1 MIQVLKAMIVREI
14 QEHKVAFV
22 YAPFFVSI
30 ILCLVIASVYFGGTN
45 IQTDQFN
52 FSTEYYD
59 EEIRQ
64 AMQSVSSV
72 SRIDI
77 VRTGLLVLG
86 FPILLTVGFGLLAY
100 SLSTFADERKDRSL
114 IFWRSLPVSDL
125 TTVLSKVFTVTLI
138 VPLMV
143 LPFIILLQLVS
154 MTSASIFFAT
164 NDIVSFGWLW
174 GSYIFT
180 DWFRIIFSLWAQSLW
195 SLPLFLWLM
204 LAGTYAARPIAGA
217 IVPPVI
223 LIVLERIIFKTNLVL
238 EFIENRIGF
247 WSRADSFPKEYQE
260 LRVVDVSD
268 IFLLFST
275 QAFWIGIL
283 ASVILVAGIVYVR
296 SSNSDHAID

>member
-125 TTVLSKVFTVTLI
+125 TTVLSKVFIVTLI

-143 LPFIILLQLVS
+143 LPYIILLQLVS

-223 LIVLERIIFKTNLVL
+223 LIVLEGIIFKTNLVL

-268 IFLLFST
+268 ILLLFST

-283 ASVILVAGIVYVR
+283 ASAILVAGIVYVR

>member
-1 MIQVLKAMIVREI
+1 MIRVHKAMIVREI

-22 YAPFFVSI
+22 YAPFFVCI
-30 ILCLVIASVYFGGTN
+30 ILCFVIASVYFGGTN

-64 AMQSVSSV
+64 TMQSVSSV

-125 TTVLSKVFTVTLI
+125 TTVLSKVFVVTLI

-143 LPFIILLQLVS
+143 LPYIILLQLVA

-164 NDIVSFGWLW
+164 NEIVSFGWLW
-174 GSYIFT
+174 GSYIIT
-180 DWFRIIFSLWAQSLW
+180 DWFRIIFSLWAQALW

-223 LIVLERIIFKTNLVL
+223 LIVLEGVIFKTNLVL

-247 WSRADSFPKEYQE
+247 WSRSDSFPKEYQE
-260 LRVVDVSD
+260 LRVVDISD
-268 IFLLFST
+268 ILLLFST

-283 ASVILVAGIVYVR
+283 ASVILVAGIVYFR

>member
-14 QEHKVAFV
+14 QEHKVAFI

-30 ILCLVIASVYFGGTN
+30 ILCFVIASVYFGGTN

-125 TTVLSKVFTVTLI
+125 TTVLSKVFIVTLI

-143 LPFIILLQLVS
+143 IPYIILLQLVAT
-154 MTSASIFFAT
+154 TSASIFFAT

-174 GSYIFT
+174 GSYIIT
-180 DWFRIIFSLWAQSLW
+180 DWFRIIFSLWAQALW

-223 LIVLERIIFKTNLVL
+223 LIVLEGVIFKTDHVL

-247 WSRADSFPKEYQE
+247 WSRSDSFPKEYQE
-260 LRVVDVSD
+260 IRVVDISD
-268 IFLLFST
+268 ILLLFST

>member
-1 MIQVLKAMIVREI
+1 MIQILKAMIVREI

-22 YAPFFVSI
+22 YAPFFVSF
-30 ILCLVIASVYFGGTN
+30 ILCFVIASVYFGGTS

-125 TTVLSKVFTVTLI
+125 TTVLSKVFIVTII

-143 LPFIILLQLVS
+143 IPYIILLQLVS

-174 GSYIFT
+174 GSYIIT
-180 DWFRIIFSLWAQSLW
+180 DWFRIIFSLWAQALW

-204 LAGTYAARPIAGA
+204 LAGTYATRPIAGA
-217 IVPPVI
+217 IVPPVS
-223 LIVLERIIFKTNLVL
+223 LIVLEGVIFKTNLVL

-247 WSRADSFPKEYQE
+247 WSRSDSFPKEYQDI
-260 LRVVDVSD
+260 RVVDISD
-268 IFLLFST
+268 ILLLFST

>member
-1 MIQVLKAMIVREI
+1 MIQVFKAMIVREI

-30 ILCLVIASVYFGGTN
+30 ILCFVIASVYFGGTN

-64 AMQSVSSV
+64 AMQSVTSV

-125 TTVLSKVFTVTLI
+125 TTVLSKVFIVTLI

-143 LPFIILLQLVS
+143 IPYIILLQLVA

-174 GSYIFT
+174 GSYIIT
-180 DWFRIIFSLWAQSLW
+180 DWFRIIFSLWAQALW

-223 LIVLERIIFKTNLVL
+223 LIVLEGVIFKTNLVL

-247 WSRADSFPKEYQE
+247 WSRSDSFPKEYQE
-260 LRVVDVSD
+260 IRVVDISD
-268 IFLLFST
+268 ILLLFST

>member
-30 ILCLVIASVYFGGTN
+30 ILCFVIASVYFGGTN

-125 TTVLSKVFTVTLI
+125 TTVLSKVFIVTLI

-143 LPFIILLQLVS
+143 IPYIILLQLVS

-164 NDIVSFGWLW
+164 NDIVSFSWLW
-174 GSYIFT
+174 GSYIIT
-180 DWFRIIFSLWAQSLW
+180 DWFRIIFSLWAQALW

-223 LIVLERIIFKTNLVL
+223 LIVLEGVIFKTNLVL

-247 WSRADSFPKEYQE
+247 WSRSDSFPKEYQE
-260 LRVVDVSD
+260 IRVVDISD
-268 IFLLFST
+268 ILLLFST

>member
-1 MIQVLKAMIVREI
+1 MIQVLKAMTVREI

-125 TTVLSKVFTVTLI
+125 TTVLSKVFIVTLI

-143 LPFIILLQLVS
+143 IPYIILLQLVA

-174 GSYIFT
+174 GSYIIT
-180 DWFRIIFSLWAQSLW
+180 DWFRIIFSLWAQALW
-195 SLPLFLWLM
+195 ALPLFLWLM

-217 IVPPVI
+217 IIPPVI
-223 LIVLERIIFKTNLVL
+223 LIVLEGVIFKTNLVL

-247 WSRADSFPKEYQE
+247 WSRSDSFPKEYQE
-260 LRVVDVSD
+260 IRVVDISD
-268 IFLLFST
+268 ILLLFST

>member
-125 TTVLSKVFTVTLI
+125 TTVLSKVFIVTLI

-143 LPFIILLQLVS
+143 LPYIILLQLVS
-154 MTSASIFFAT
+154 MISASIFFAT
-164 NDIVSFGWLW
+164 NDIVSFSWLW

-223 LIVLERIIFKTNLVL
+223 LIVLEGIIFKTNLVL

-283 ASVILVAGIVYVR
+283 ASAILVAGIVYVR

>member
-52 FSTEYYD
+52 FSTEYYNED
-59 EEIRQ
+59 IRQ
-64 AMQSVSSV
+64 KMQSVSSV

-125 TTVLSKVFTVTLI
+125 TTVLSKVFTVTLV

-143 LPFIILLQLVS
+143 LPYIILLQLVS

-223 LIVLERIIFKTNLVL
+223 LIVLEGIIFKTNLVL
-238 EFIENRIGF
+238 ELIENRIGF

>member
-1 MIQVLKAMIVREI
+1 MIRVLKALIVREI

-30 ILCLVIASVYFGGTN
+30 ILCFVIASVYFGGTN

-125 TTVLSKVFTVTLI
+125 TTVLSKVFIVTLI

-143 LPFIILLQLVS
+143 IPYIILLQLVA
-154 MTSASIFFAT
+154 MTSASIFFST

-174 GSYIFT
+174 GSYIIT

-223 LIVLERIIFKTNLVL
+223 LIVLEGVIFKTNLVL

-247 WSRADSFPKEYQE
+247 WSRSDSFPKEYQE
-260 LRVVDVSD
+260 IRVVDISD
-268 IFLLFST
+268 ILLLFST
-275 QAFWIGIL
+275 QAFWVGIF

>member
-1 MIQVLKAMIVREI
+1 MIKVLKAMIVREI

-143 LPFIILLQLVS
+143 LPYIILLQLVS

-223 LIVLERIIFKTNLVL
+223 LIVLEGIIFKTNLVL

-268 IFLLFST
+268 ILLLFST

-283 ASVILVAGIVYVR
+283 ASLILVAGIVYVR

>member
-22 YAPFFVSI
+22 YAPFFVSF
-30 ILCLVIASVYFGGTN
+30 ILCFVIASVYFGGTS

-125 TTVLSKVFTVTLI
+125 TTVLSKVFVVTLI

-143 LPFIILLQLVS
+143 LPYIILLQLVA

-174 GSYIFT
+174 GSYIIT
-180 DWFRIIFSLWAQSLW
+180 DWFRIIFSLWAQALW

-204 LAGTYAARPIAGA
+204 LAGTFAARPIAGA

-223 LIVLERIIFKTNLVL
+223 LIVLEGVIFKTNLVL

-247 WSRADSFPKEYQE
+247 WSRSDSFPKEYQE
-260 LRVVDVSD
+260 LRVVDITD
-268 IFLLFST
+268 ILLLFST

-283 ASVILVAGIVYVR
+283 ASVILVVGIVYFR

>member
-1 MIQVLKAMIVREI
+1 MIRVLKAMIVREI

-22 YAPFFVSI
+22 YAPFFVCI
-30 ILCLVIASVYFGGTN
+30 ILCFVIASVYFGGTN

-64 AMQSVSSV
+64 TMQSVSSV

-125 TTVLSKVFTVTLI
+125 TTVLSKVFVVTLI

-143 LPFIILLQLVS
+143 LPYIILLQLVA

-174 GSYIFT
+174 GSYIIT
-180 DWFRIIFSLWAQSLW
+180 DWFRIIFSLWAQALW

-204 LAGTYAARPIAGA
+204 LAGTFAARPIAGA

-223 LIVLERIIFKTNLVL
+223 LIVLEGVIFKTNLVL

-247 WSRADSFPKEYQE
+247 WSRSDSFPKEYQE
-260 LRVVDVSD
+260 LRVVDITD
-268 IFLLFST
+268 ILLLFST
-275 QAFWIGIL
+275 QAFWVGIL
-283 ASVILVAGIVYVR
+283 ASVILVAGIVYFR

>member
-143 LPFIILLQLVS
+143 LPYIILLQLVA

-164 NDIVSFGWLW
+164 NDIVSFSWLW

-283 ASVILVAGIVYVR
+283 ASAILVAGIVYVR
-296 SSNSDHAID
+296 SSNSDHAMD

>member
-30 ILCLVIASVYFGGTN
+30 ILCFVIASVYFGGTS

-143 LPFIILLQLVS
+143 LPYIILLQLVS

-223 LIVLERIIFKTNLVL
+223 LIVLEGIIFKTNLVL

-260 LRVVDVSD
+260 LRVVDISD

-283 ASVILVAGIVYVR
+283 ASAILVAGIVYVR

>member
-143 LPFIILLQLVS
+143 LPYIILLQLVS

-283 ASVILVAGIVYVR
+283 ASAILVAGIVLFVLLI
-296 SSNSDHAID
+296 AIML

>member
-1 MIQVLKAMIVREI
+1 MIRVLKAMTVREI

-30 ILCLVIASVYFGGTN
+30 ILCFVIASVYFGGTN

-125 TTVLSKVFTVTLI
+125 TTVLSKVLIVTLI

-143 LPFIILLQLVS
+143 IPYIILLQLVA

-174 GSYIFT
+174 GSYIIT
-180 DWFRIIFSLWAQSLW
+180 DWFRIIFSLWAQALW

-223 LIVLERIIFKTNLVL
+223 LIVLEGVIFKTNLVL

-247 WSRADSFPKEYQE
+247 WSRSDSFPKEYQE
-260 LRVVDVSD
+260 IRVVDISD
-268 IFLLFST
+268 ILLLFST

>member
-1 MIQVLKAMIVREI
+1 MIQVFKAMIVREI

-30 ILCLVIASVYFGGTN
+30 ILCFVIASVYFGGTN

-125 TTVLSKVFTVTLI
+125 TTVLSKVLIVTLI

-143 LPFIILLQLVS
+143 IPYIILLQLVA

-174 GSYIFT
+174 GSYIIT
-180 DWFRIIFSLWAQSLW
+180 DWFRIIFSLWAQALW

-223 LIVLERIIFKTNLVL
+223 LIVLEGVIFKTNLVL

-247 WSRADSFPKEYQE
+247 WSRSDSFPKEYQE
-260 LRVVDVSD
+260 IRVVDISD
-268 IFLLFST
+268 ILLLFST

>member
-30 ILCLVIASVYFGGTN
+30 ILCFVIASVYFGGTN

-125 TTVLSKVFTVTLI
+125 TTVLSKVFIVTLI

-143 LPFIILLQLVS
+143 IPYIILLQLVA

-174 GSYIFT
+174 GSYIIT
-180 DWFRIIFSLWAQSLW
+180 DWFRIIFSLWAQALW

-204 LAGTYAARPIAGA
+204 LAGSYAARPIAGA

-223 LIVLERIIFKTNLVL
+223 LIVLEGVIFKTNLVL

-247 WSRADSFPKEYQE
+247 WSRSDSFPKEYQE
-260 LRVVDVSD
+260 IRVVDISD
-268 IFLLFST
+268 ILLLFST

>member
-1 MIQVLKAMIVREI
+1 MIKVLKAMIVREI

-125 TTVLSKVFTVTLI
+125 TTVLSKVFIVTLI

-143 LPFIILLQLVS
+143 LPYIILLQLVS

-223 LIVLERIIFKTNLVL
+223 LIVLEGIIFKTNLVL

-260 LRVVDVSD
+260 LRVVDVPD
-268 IFLLFST
+268 ILLLFST

>member
-143 LPFIILLQLVS
+143 LPYIILLQLVS

-223 LIVLERIIFKTNLVL
+223 LIVLEGIIFKTDLVL

-283 ASVILVAGIVYVR
+283 ASAILVAGIVYVR

>member
-1 MIQVLKAMIVREI
+1 MIEVLKAMIVREI

-30 ILCLVIASVYFGGTN
+30 ILCFVIASVYFGGTN

-125 TTVLSKVFTVTLI
+125 TTVLSKVFVVTLI
-138 VPLMV
+138 VPLLV
-143 LPFIILLQLVS
+143 LPYIILLQLVA

-174 GSYIFT
+174 GSYIIT
-180 DWFRIIFSLWAQSLW
+180 DWFRIIFSLWAQALW

-204 LAGTYAARPIAGA
+204 LAGTFAARPIAGA

-223 LIVLERIIFKTNLVL
+223 LIVLEGVIFKTNLVL

-247 WSRADSFPKEYQE
+247 WSRSDSFPKEYQE
-260 LRVVDVSD
+260 LRVVDITD
-268 IFLLFST
+268 ILLLFST

-283 ASVILVAGIVYVR
+283 ASVILVAGIVYFR

>member
-1 MIQVLKAMIVREI
+1 MIVREI

-30 ILCLVIASVYFGGTN
+30 ILCFVIASVYFGGTS

-125 TTVLSKVFTVTLI
+125 TTVISKVLIVTLI

-143 LPFIILLQLVS
+143 LPYIILLQLVS
-154 MTSASIFFAT
+154 MTSASIFFTT
-164 NDIVSFGWLW
+164 NDIVSFNWLW
-174 GSYIFT
+174 GSYIIT
-180 DWFRIIFSLWAQSLW
+180 DWFRIIFSLWAQALW

-204 LAGTYAARPIAGA
+204 LAGTYATRPIAGA
-217 IVPPVI
+217 LVPPVI
-223 LIVLERIIFKTNLVL
+223 LIVLEGVIFKTNLVL

-247 WSRADSFPKEYQE
+247 WSRSDSFPKEYQE
-260 LRVVDVSD
+260 IRVVDVSD
-268 IFLLFST
+268 ILLLFST

>member
-1 MIQVLKAMIVREI
+1 MIQVLKAMTVREI

-125 TTVLSKVFTVTLI
+125 TTVLSKVFIVTLI

-143 LPFIILLQLVS
+143 IPYIILLQLVA

-174 GSYIFT
+174 GSYIIT
-180 DWFRIIFSLWAQSLW
+180 DWFRILFSLWAQALW

-223 LIVLERIIFKTNLVL
+223 LIVLEGVIFKTNLVL

-247 WSRADSFPKEYQE
+247 WSRSDSFPKEYQE
-260 LRVVDVSD
+260 IRVVDISD
-268 IFLLFST
+268 ILLLFST

>member
-30 ILCLVIASVYFGGTN
+30 ILCFVIASVYFGGTN

-125 TTVLSKVFTVTLI
+125 TTVLSKVFIVTLI

-143 LPFIILLQLVS
+143 IPYIILLQLVA
-154 MTSASIFFAT
+154 MISASIFFAT

-174 GSYIFT
+174 GSYIIT
-180 DWFRIIFSLWAQSLW
+180 DWFRIIFSLWAQALW

-223 LIVLERIIFKTNLVL
+223 LIVLEGVIFKTNLVL

-247 WSRADSFPKEYQE
+247 WSRSDSFPKEYQE
-260 LRVVDVSD
+260 IRVVDISD
-268 IFLLFST
+268 ILLLFST
-275 QAFWIGIL
+275 QAFWIGIF

>member
-1 MIQVLKAMIVREI
+1 MIQVLKAMTVREI

-125 TTVLSKVFTVTLI
+125 TTVLSKVFIVTLI

-143 LPFIILLQLVS
+143 IPYIILLQLVA
-154 MTSASIFFAT
+154 MTSASIFFAI

-174 GSYIFT
+174 GSYIIT
-180 DWFRIIFSLWAQSLW
+180 DWFRIIFSLWAQALW

-223 LIVLERIIFKTNLVL
+223 LIVLEGVIFKTNLVL

-247 WSRADSFPKEYQE
+247 WSRSDSFPKEYQE
-260 LRVVDVSD
+260 IRVVDISD
-268 IFLLFST
+268 ILLLFST

>member
-52 FSTEYYD
+52 FSTEYYNED
-59 EEIRQ
+59 IRQ
-64 AMQSVSSV
+64 KMQSVSSV

-125 TTVLSKVFTVTLI
+125 TTVLSKVFTVTLV

-143 LPFIILLQLVS
+143 LPYIILLQLVS

-223 LIVLERIIFKTNLVL
+223 LIVLEGIIFKTNLVL

-268 IFLLFST
+268 ILLLFST

>member
-1 MIQVLKAMIVREI
+1 MIQVLKAMTVREI

-125 TTVLSKVFTVTLI
+125 TTVLSKVFIVTLI

-143 LPFIILLQLVS
+143 IPYIILLQLVA

-174 GSYIFT
+174 GSYIIT
-180 DWFRIIFSLWAQSLW
+180 DWFRIIFSLWAQALW

-223 LIVLERIIFKTNLVL
+223 LIVLEGVIFKTNLVL

-247 WSRADSFPKEYQE
+247 WSRSDSFPKEYQE
-260 LRVVDVSD
+260 IRVVDISD
-268 IFLLFST
+268 ILLLFST

>member
-22 YAPFFVSI
+22 YAPFFVSF
-30 ILCLVIASVYFGGTN
+30 ILCFVIASVYFGGTS

-72 SRIDI
+72 SRIDV

-125 TTVLSKVFTVTLI
+125 TTVLSKVFVVTLI

-143 LPFIILLQLVS
+143 LPYIILLQLVA

-174 GSYIFT
+174 GSYIIT
-180 DWFRIIFSLWAQSLW
+180 DWFRIIFSLWAQALW

-204 LAGTYAARPIAGA
+204 LAGTFAARPIAGA

-223 LIVLERIIFKTNLVL
+223 LIVLEGVIFKTNLVL

-247 WSRADSFPKEYQE
+247 WSRSDSFPKEYQE
-260 LRVVDVSD
+260 LRVVDITD
-268 IFLLFST
+268 ILLLFST

-283 ASVILVAGIVYVR
+283 ASVILVAGIVYFR

>member
-1 MIQVLKAMIVREI
+1 MIQVFKAMIVREI

-30 ILCLVIASVYFGGTN
+30 ILCFVIASVYFGGTN

-125 TTVLSKVFTVTLI
+125 TTVLSKVFIVTLI

-143 LPFIILLQLVS
+143 IPYIILLQLVA

-174 GSYIFT
+174 GSYIIT

-223 LIVLERIIFKTNLVL
+223 LIVLEGVIFKTNLVL

-247 WSRADSFPKEYQE
+247 WSRSDSFPKEYQE
-260 LRVVDVSD
+260 IRVVDISD
-268 IFLLFST
+268 ILLLFST

>member
-1 MIQVLKAMIVREI
+1 MIVREI

-143 LPFIILLQLVS
+143 LPYIILLQLVS

-195 SLPLFLWLM
+195 SLPIFLWLM

-283 ASVILVAGIVYVR
+283 ASAILVAGIVYVR

>member
-1 MIQVLKAMIVREI
+1 MIQVHKAMIVREI

-22 YAPFFVSI
+22 YAPFFVSF
-30 ILCLVIASVYFGGTN
+30 ILCFVIASVYFGGTS

-125 TTVLSKVFTVTLI
+125 TTVLSKVFVVTLI

-143 LPFIILLQLVS
+143 LPYIILLQLVA

-164 NDIVSFGWLW
+164 NDIVSFCWLW
-174 GSYIFT
+174 GSYIIT
-180 DWFRIIFSLWAQSLW
+180 DWFRIIFSLWAQALW

-204 LAGTYAARPIAGA
+204 LAGTFAARPIAGA

-223 LIVLERIIFKTNLVL
+223 LIVLEGVIFKTNLVL

-247 WSRADSFPKEYQE
+247 WSRSDSFPKEYQE
-260 LRVVDVSD
+260 LRVVDITD
-268 IFLLFST
+268 ILLLFST

-283 ASVILVAGIVYVR
+283 ASVILVAGIVYFR

>member
-1 MIQVLKAMIVREI
+1 MIQVLKAMTVREI

-30 ILCLVIASVYFGGTN
+30 ILCFVIASVYFGGTN

-125 TTVLSKVFTVTLI
+125 TTVLSKVFIVTLI

-143 LPFIILLQLVS
+143 IPYIILLQLVA

-174 GSYIFT
+174 GSDIIT
-180 DWFRIIFSLWAQSLW
+180 EWVRIIFSLWAQALW

-223 LIVLERIIFKTNLVL
+223 LIVLEGVIFKTNLVL

-247 WSRADSFPKEYQE
+247 WSRSDSFPKEYQE
-260 LRVVDVSD
+260 IRVVDISD
-268 IFLLFST
+268 ILLLFST
-275 QAFWIGIL
+275 QAFWIGIF

>member
-1 MIQVLKAMIVREI
+1 MIKVLKAMIVREI

-143 LPFIILLQLVS
+143 LPYIILLQLVS

-268 IFLLFST
+268 ILLLFST

>member
-1 MIQVLKAMIVREI
+1 MIEVLKAMTVREI

-30 ILCLVIASVYFGGTN
+30 ILCFVIASVYFGGTN

-125 TTVLSKVFTVTLI
+125 TTVLSKVFIVTLI

-143 LPFIILLQLVS
+143 IPYIILLQLVA

-174 GSYIFT
+174 GSYIIT
-180 DWFRIIFSLWAQSLW
+180 DWFRILFSLWAQALW

-223 LIVLERIIFKTNLVL
+223 LIVLEGVIFKTNLAL

-247 WSRADSFPKEYQE
+247 WSRSDTFPKEYQE
-260 LRVVDVSD
+260 IRVVDISD
-268 IFLLFST
+268 ILLLFST